1 MSYFIEVLI
10 IVNNVICQKVMSV
23 VYFEHIT
30 VEVTDT
36 DNKSKVKLIWCVCG
50 TLKMYEFP
58 SLVSCKSLTISFC
71 DRLSEFIIVFTKERN
86 VKMAV
91 V

>member
-1 MSYFIEVLI
+1 
-10 IVNNVICQKVMSV
+10 MSV

-36 DNKSKVKLIWCVCG
+36 DNKSKVKHIWCVCG

-58 SLVSCKSLTISFC
+58 SLVVSCKSLAISFF
-71 DRLSEFIIVFTKERN
+71 DGLLEFIVLFTKVRN
-86 VKMAV
+86 VKIAV
-91 V
+91 T